1 LLYGIINVI
10 GVECLLSN
18 PSFKETR
25 QKIFIMCAK
34 FLLDG
39 NNETRYLIYV
49 SHINM
54 KAFYLIAS
62 TNKIISFF
70 FFSRFININ
79 DKYTYEE
86 FVFTI

>member
-1 LLYGIINVI
+1 MSIFLHSHKNPLIRATVSRLLYGIINVI

-39 NNETRYLIYV
+39 NNETRYLVYV
-49 SHINM
+49 SCINM
-54 KAFYLIAS
+54 KTFYLIA
-62 TNKIISFF
+62 
-70 FFSRFININ
+70 
-79 DKYTYEE
+79 
-86 FVFTI
+86 